1 MTIET
6 PVIFLEGADAARVMQ
21 MVSTRLRYA
30 RHYWKPLHQRQDY
43 WMSMFTLL
51 DTIQQSKPLG
61 YRRFISNE
69 PKTSVE
75 AAQAIL
81 TRNETRWRIDLTRE
95 ETEGDEER
103 RIVGKIERT
112 LSGIIY
118 DVDEMF
124 SMRGEM
130 PFWKR
135 IAMQALL
142 RGWIWAKV
150 HVTTEALN
158 YRESPLIADV
168 YDSRT
173 VYPLFD
179 QYGLN
184 CVIIER
190 LCTLGELVML
200 YPDRFGEYELKKE
213 YNQWTPA
220 VKVEYWSNSRGNQ
233 PGITCTIATV
243 GEAAREANYHLLE
256 TPLGAGSRWVIP
268 PYEHGYP
275 PAALPIVG
283 VPVNGVNIEAKP
295 ALTGVL
301 EQRLSERADLM
312 AMQLLS
318 WHGPGTWVADT
329 GRSILSS
336 VEEQMPQYNELIA
349 TIFQHFTIGTYGTWV
364 FKTPTGEIPEWEG
377 GIEAKIALR
386 PEEDAKRYEPTPINA
401 DAYRLVDILTSEREK
416 GTLSA
421 ILHAVGPFQGTGVL
435 FQQITNSALNALEPY
450 VDGMKQFGT
459 RMGGSIL
466 KQMQLAA
473 KELRPFEV
481 STPTAKAS
489 YFRIEFNPKTDL
501 DSHRRYRAVP
511 VMKPAL
517 PDDLTVRL
525 TAARMALDP
534 RRPMLSLV
542 TVLEQILQ
550 QEDPEGEVDRIWED
564 MASMDPVL
572 MADQLADAM
581 ERLGEP
587 EMSARMREQ
596 EFRMKFVEDLKFRQM
611 TGNIPGAP
619 GGGAPGPGP
628 ETGEPSAARRT
639 GEAEARAGVGVSEEG
654 RRVMGEMG
662 ERLMT

>member
-1 MTIET
+1 MTE
-6 PVIFLEGADAARVMQ
+6 VMFLEGGEAAAVMQ
-21 MVSTRLRYA
+21 TVSKRLQYA
-30 RHYWKPLHQRQDY
+30 RHYWKPLHMRQDY
-43 WMSMFTLL
+43 WMSMYTLL

-61 YRRFISNE
+61 YRRFVSNE

-81 TRNETRWRIDLTRE
+81 TRNETKWRIDLTRD
-95 ETEGDEER
+95 ETETDEER
-103 RIVGKIERT
+103 LVVGKVERT
-112 LSGIIY
+112 LAGIIY

-184 CVIIER
+184 CVIIQR
-190 LCTLGELVML
+190 LTTLGELVML
-200 YPDRFGEYELKKE
+200 YPDRFGDFENKQD
-213 YNQWTPA
+213 YNPWAPA
-220 VKVEYWSNSRGNQ
+220 VKVEYWSNARGNQ
-233 PGITCTIATV
+233 PGITCTLATV
-243 GEAAREANYHLLE
+243 GEASRGGSYHLLE
-256 TPLGAGSRWVIP
+256 APLGAGTRWVIP
-268 PYEHGYP
+268 PYLHGYP
-275 PAALPIVG
+275 PQALPVVG
-283 VPVNGVNIEAKP
+283 VPCNGINIEAKP

-301 EQRLSERADLM
+301 EQRLTERADLM
-312 AMQLLS
+312 AMQLMS
-318 WHGPGTWVADT
+318 WHGPGTGVADT

-364 FKTPTGEIPEWEG
+364 FTTPMGEIPEWEG
-377 GIEAKIALR
+377 GIEAKIAMR
-386 PEEDAKRYEPTPINA
+386 PGESAKRYEPTPINQ
-401 DAYRLVDILTSEREK
+401 DAYRLVDILTNEREK
-416 GTLSA
+416 GVLSS
-421 ILHAVGPFQGTGVL
+421 ILSAVGPFQGTGVL
-435 FQQITNSALNALEPY
+435 FQQITNSALNALEPF
-450 VDGMKQFGT
+450 VSGIKQFGT
-459 RMGGSIL
+459 RVGGSVL

-473 KELRPFEV
+473 GELEPFEV
-481 STPTAKAS
+481 TSPT

-501 DSHRRYRAVP
+501 DAGRRYRAVP

-542 TVLEQILQ
+542 TVLETILMS
-550 QEDPEGEVDRIWED
+550 EDPEGEADRIWED
-564 MASMDPVL
+564 MANMDPVIIV
-572 MADQLADAM
+572 DQIADAM

-587 EMSARMREQ
+587 EMAARMREQ
-596 EFRMKFVEDLKFRQM
+596 EYRMRLIEDIKFRQM
-611 TGNIPGAP
+611 TGNMPAQPGRAAGAP
-619 GGGAPGPGP
+619 P
-628 ETGEPSAARRT
+628 EAGSPEATRRT
-639 GEAEARAGVGVSEEG
+639 GEGREGAGAGMSDEG
-654 RRVMGEMG
+654 LRMMGAMG
-662 ERLMT
+662 ERTGV